1 MPTDPNRIDHALAL
15 AADGRPGEADTLLAH
30 LARQDQDPMAAWH
43 LSWLRL
49 REGNA
54 EGALAILR
62 EFATDPL
69 CNERLREQLLG
80 ERRNAEAAAVLKQL
94 PRSEGDPRTLVS
106 AAVERHLAGDFPAAA
121 DACRKA
127 IALAPGHAP
136 AHNHLGRALHNL
148 GQTPA
153 ALTAFERAVHADPR
167 YPEAWH
173 NLGHC
178 LRARGKPE
186 DACDAFRQALAIS
199 PGYRSARLNLGI
211 TLFSLEQAEPALAC
225 FEALLE
231 RNRDDVE
238 AMLNAGLCMQLLG
251 DLAKAHQRYERALQ
265 LAPDNQ
271 SGWYYLG
278 VLLNEQSEP
287 VAAAKALQQALKLRP
302 DDADAWA
309 ELAGVHEISSE
320 LDQAASAVASGLRH
334 AAGHPLLN
342 IEAAK
347 LERRKGDLLGAE
359 ARLRR
364 LDAARLPQRV
374 RQQYFYELGN
384 VLDRNNQNEAAFKA
398 FEQANDLAARS
409 VRRQGIDS
417 EGFFRG
423 IDEVSAWLDQG
434 APGIHNGRDDD
445 GDLGADLCFLIGFPR
460 SGTTLLDTILDAHP
474 GVRSIEERPTVEPL
488 IQTVS
493 GLPHGYPAAIAGL
506 DRSDRVALRR
516 MYRMAIQR
524 YGAGD
529 ASLVLDKLPLRAVHA
544 GLLQALFPKSR
555 LVFAL
560 RHPCDVVMSNF
571 MQQYAVND
579 AFVNFYTVP
588 DTVRMYDAVFTL
600 WRKLEARLSLPIHYV
615 RYENLVDSPQDEVAA
630 ACQFLGIA
638 WDPAM
643 LDVHQRNR
651 DRGRIRTNSYQ
662 QVAEPIYRRSL
673 GRWERYRDQ
682 LAPHLATLAPHAA
695 RWGYAL
701 D

>member
-1 MPTDPNRIDHALAL
+1 MPTDPTRFDHALAL
-15 AADGRPGEADTLLAH
+15 AAEGKTGEADALLTQ
-30 LARQDQDPMAAWH
+30 LARDGNDPMAAWH
-43 LSWLRL
+43 LSWQRL
-49 REGNA
+49 RGGDA

-62 EFATDPL
+62 EFPADPL

-80 ERRNAEAAAVLKQL
+80 ERRNAEAAVALRQVPRLEAD
-94 PRSEGDPRTLVS
+94 PRSLV
-106 AAVERHLAGDFPAAA
+106 ATAIERHLSGDFAAA
-121 DACRKA
+121 SELCRQA
-127 IALAPGHAP
+127 ITLAPAHAP

-153 ALTAFERAVHADPR
+153 AQAAFERAVHADPR

-186 DACDAFRQALAIS
+186 EACEAFRQALGIS
-199 PGYRSARLNLGI
+199 PDYRSARLNLGI

-251 DLAKAHQRYERALQ
+251 DLGKAHKRYERALQ

-278 VLLNEQSEP
+278 VLLNEKSEP
-287 VAAAKALQQALKLRP
+287 AAAAKALQQALKLRP

-320 LDQAASAVASGLRH
+320 LEQAGAAVASGLRH
-334 AAGHPLLN
+334 APGHPLLN

-384 VLDRNNQNEAAFKA
+384 VLDRNNQNDAAFKA
-398 FEQANDLAARS
+398 FEQANALAARS
-409 VRRQGIDS
+409 VRRQGIDANA
-417 EGFFRG
+417 FFVG
-423 IDEVSAWLDQG
+423 VDQISAWLDQG
-434 APGIHNGRDDD
+434 APGIDAGKDD
-445 GDLGADLCFLIGFPR
+445 GDLGADLCFLVGFPR
-460 SGTTLLDTILDAHP
+460 SGTTLLDTILNAHP
-474 GVRSIEERPTVEPL
+474 GVRSIEELPTLEPL
-488 IQTVS
+488 IQTIS
-493 GLPHGYPAAIAGL
+493 GLSGGYPAAIARL
-506 DRSDRVALRR
+506 DHGDRQALRR
-516 MYRMAIQR
+516 MYRLALQR
-524 YGAGD
+524 HGAGD
-529 ASLVLDKLPLRAVHA
+529 ATLVLDKLPLRSIHA
-544 GLLQALFPKSR
+544 GLVQALFPKAR
-555 LVFAL
+555 ILFAL
-560 RHPCDVVMSNF
+560 RHPGDVVMSNF
-571 MQQYAVND
+571 MQQYAVNE
-579 AFVNFYTVP
+579 AFVNFYTLA
-588 DTVRMYDAVFTL
+588 DTVRMYDAVFGL
-600 WRKLEARLSLPIHYV
+600 WRKLEARLSLPIAYV
-615 RYENLVDSPQDEVAA
+615 RYENLVDSPEDEMSAV
-630 ACQFLGIA
+630 CRFLGIS

-643 LDVHQRNR
+643 LDAEQRNR

-662 QVAEPIYRRSL
+662 QVAEPIYRRAL
-673 GRWERYRDQ
+673 GRWQRYREP
-682 LAPHLATLAPHAA
+682 LGPYLATLAPHAA
-695 RWGYAL
+695 RWGYPL